1 MNYEKKDNCVFGE
14 IIVMNSFSFVS
25 IFCFLFAPLKADFHS
40 PISGAR
46 ANFCYRHLRT
56 HGEYQIT
63 LQLYLLKMRAL
74 KCTHLLH
81 NRNVFQGGKTNSLL
95 SLKAKIT
102 AVIVRV
108 AGGFASEIS

>member
-1 MNYEKKDNCVFGE
+1 MGANFVFCLHLLRL
-14 IIVMNSFSFVS
+14 IS
-25 IFCFLFAPLKADFHS
+25 IHQFL
-40 PISGAR
+40 AR
-46 ANFCYRHLRT
+46 ARIFAIDILRT

-81 NRNVFQGGKTNSLL
+81 NRNAFQGGKTNSLL